1 MTPQPLSVVVITL
14 NEEANIERCLRS
26 VAWAEERIVID
37 CGSSDRTVQSATE
50 LGARVILRDWG
61 GYADQKNHGIEQA
74 AHAWVLTL
82 DADEWLDAQA
92 AEEIR
97 RTLAAPT
104 ADGYRVRRR
113 TAFCGAYADRIWGG
127 DRPLRLFRK
136 ERGRFEG
143 GPVHESVR
151 LAGNATTARLAGPI
165 LHAGYT
171 SIADYV
177 DKLNR
182 YTGLAADGMTR
193 SGRRFRPAKLWF
205 GPFWTLFRL
214 YVLKLGFLDGVR
226 GWIIAAGSAYYV
238 LVREAKLWERRPR
251 QR

>member
-1 MTPQPLSVVVITL
+1 MPPQLLSVVVITL

-26 VAWAEERIVID
+26 VAWADEKIVVD
-37 CGSSDRTVQSATE
+37 CGSSDRTVQSATD
-50 LGARVILRDWG
+50 LGARVVHREWS
-61 GYADQKNHGIEQA
+61 GYVDQKNHAIEHA
-74 AHAWVLTL
+74 AHAWVLSL
-82 DADEWLDAQA
+82 DADEWLTEEAI
-92 AEEIR
+92 EEIR
-97 RTLAAPT
+97 RTLSAPD

-113 TAFCGAYADRIWGG
+113 TAFCGSYADRTWGA

-136 ERGRFEG
+136 DRGRFDG

-151 LAGNATTARLAGPI
+151 LDSGASTGRLSGPI

-182 YTGLAADGMTR
+182 YTGLAADGMAG
-193 SGRRFRPAKLWF
+193 SGRRYRPLKLWF
-205 GPFWTLFRL
+205 GPPWTLFRL
-214 YVLKLGFLDGVR
+214 YVMKLGFLDGAR

-238 LVREAKLWERRPR
+238 LVREAKLWERD